1 MEKARFLALMVGMVF
16 VLQAGVMGSV
26 LFSDTYDRT
35 DNTDIDVSTDGMS
48 GSLAPMVYQEVFEG
62 SGVNTSIQ
70 VIGNQLNVAR
80 GVGMSS
86 LFLDHNFT
94 DAAITS
100 SGGFSIS
107 MDVVSI
113 TTADDAGNRYGG
125 FGVGNTLAEAM
136 AAKDSF
142 DSAVPY
148 RPNLARANTGIGV
161 SDFFVD
167 LALDKNLR
175 VWSNGNLLSTINVG
189 AAAGTISVD
198 FLTSGFDAAGTV
210 NAIIYFN
217 GVQVD
222 TKSFAWDNTGANYI
236 GIAGR
241 TAAAGVF
248 LDNLEIAV
256 IPEPATLILL
266 GLGGLLLRRNK

>member
-1 MEKARFLALMVGMVF
+1 M
-16 VLQAGVMGSV
+16 
-26 LFSDTYDRT
+26 
-35 DNTDIDVSTDGMS
+35 
-48 GSLAPMVYQEVFEG
+48 
-62 SGVNTSIQ
+62 
-70 VIGNQLNVAR
+70 
-80 GVGMSS
+80 
-86 LFLDHNFT
+86 
-94 DAAITS
+94 
-100 SGGFSIS
+100 
-107 MDVVSI
+107 
-113 TTADDAGNRYGG
+113 
-125 FGVGNTLAEAM
+125 
-136 AAKDSF
+136 
-142 DSAVPY
+142 
-148 RPNLARANTGIGV
+148 
-161 SDFFVD
+161 
-167 LALDKNLR
+167 
-175 VWSNGNLLSTINVG
+175 LSTINVG